1 MERSNGKTNEST
13 IVKKFQVSSCKK
25 PETLNPQPETNNML
39 KIIDKYILKRY
50 LATFSVMLLMF
61 IPIGI
66 IIDVSEKVNKML
78 ENKVPFSAIALYYV
92 DFTVYFANLLFPIF
106 LFLSIIWFTS
116 KLANNT
122 EIIAILSSGISFTRF
137 LRPYI
142 IGATFVSI
150 FALLMGI
157 FVVPKASEGF
167 KNFRYMYLIG
177 GGQNEMRDN
186 SDVYRQISK
195 DEYIYVSSFNPD
207 SKTAFNFSLEKF
219 DNDKLVYKIYAER
232 LQYNEKTK
240 TYSMFNYKKRTLGE
254 LGDVIETAVQKD
266 EKFKFDID
274 DLTPV
279 VYKAETLSY
288 VDLVNF
294 IDKERERGSSN
305 IDVYLVV
312 LYKKYSIPISAFI
325 LTIIAVAVS
334 SMKRRG
340 GMGMNLAIGIL
351 LAFSFIFLDKV
362 FGVLAEKSS
371 MAPIIAVWIPNF
383 IFGILAIFLLNNAK
397 R

>member
-1 MERSNGKTNEST
+1 
-13 IVKKFQVSSCKK
+13 
-25 PETLNPQPETNNML
+25 ML
-39 KIIDKYILKRY
+39 TIIDKYILKRY

-66 IIDVSEKVNKML
+66 TIDVSEKVNKMI
-78 ENKVPFSAIALYYV
+78 ENKVPFKAIAMYYV
-92 DFTVYFANLLFPIF
+92 DFTIYFANLLFPIF

-122 EIIAILSSGISFTRF
+122 EVIAILSSGISFTRF

-150 FALLMGI
+150 FALIMG
-157 FVVPKASEGF
+157 FFLVPRASEGF
-167 KNFRYMYLIG
+167 KNFRYDYLIG
-177 GGQNEMRDN
+177 NGVNEKRDN
-186 SDVYRQISK
+186 SDVYRQISA
-195 DEYIYVSSFNPD
+195 DEYIYVSSFNSI
-207 SKTAFNFSLEKF
+207 SKMAFNFSMEKF
-219 DNDKLVYKIYAER
+219 EKDKLKYKITANR
-232 LQYNEKTK
+232 IKFNEKDS
-240 TYSMFNYKKRTLGE
+240 TYSLFDFKKRKVGE
-254 LGDVIETAVQKD
+254 FGDIIETSVKKD
-266 EKFKFDID
+266 TVFKFDLE

-279 VYKAETLSY
+279 VYIAETLSY
-288 VDLVNF
+288 FDLIKF
-294 IDKERERGSSN
+294 IEKEKERGSTN
-305 IDVYLVV
+305 INVYLVV

-340 GMGMNLAIGIL
+340 GMGINLAIGIL
-351 LAFSFIFLDKV
+351 LAFAFVFLDKV

-371 MAPIIAVWIPNF
+371 APPIIAVWIPN
-383 IFGILAIFLLNNAK
+383 IVFGILAIYLLRNAK